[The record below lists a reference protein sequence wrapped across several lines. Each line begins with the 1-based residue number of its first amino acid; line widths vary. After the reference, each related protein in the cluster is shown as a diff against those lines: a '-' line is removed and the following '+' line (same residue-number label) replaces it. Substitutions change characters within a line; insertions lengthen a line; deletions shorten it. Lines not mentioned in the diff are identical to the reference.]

1 MKTHLQSLIERGR
14 AFWRQAQ
21 CGAATLA
28 VRKQQVLR
36 VLPIAAMCLMVLL
49 MSGVALAAPAP
60 DSGTVPAAQTAS
72 GASQQGAGQ
81 DDSRSGSSAQNQPLA
96 ATPTPICVAGR
107 DDSTTCAQ
115 HLTTTLSSGAKAFY
129 VIGVWVAIVVAV
141 LVIIWTTPGAI
152 VGAATSNSKVVSQL
166 VTRIAIIVGLIL
178 LAINSWTILQ
188 FFLGASGQS
197 ISPPSFPTVTG
208 G

>member
-1 MKTHLQSLIERGR
+1 MKNHLQSLIERGR

-21 CGAATLA
+21 CSAATLA

-60 DSGTVPAAQTAS
+60 TSGT
-72 GASQQGAGQ
+72 SQQGAGQ
-81 DDSRSGSSAQNQPLA
+81 TSARSGSSAQNQPLA

-115 HLTTTLSSGAKAFY
+115 NLTTTLSSGAKAFY

-141 LVIIWTTPGAI
+141 LVIIWTTPGTI
-152 VGAATSNSKVVSQL
+152 VGAATSNSKVVGQL